1 MGWIRF
7 MDGEK
12 KVYCMTNVNAVFS
25 VPVNIEAIKD
35 LVSVAQYILVVEK
48 ETVFQRL
55 ANDKFCEKTAALL
68 LQEEATQI
76 FQQEGM
82 LFILQV
88 SLVCY
93 CNGIPFKHYF
103 HHPRFL
109 RYLVEQ
115 LHLPVF
121 CLVDSDP
128 YGFDIMATYK
138 FGSLKLAYDAKFLR
152 VPNIRWLGVFTSDLE
167 EHCLPDCCRLQLS
180 PEDRRK
186 AEGILTRC
194 YLSREAPEWR

>member
-1 MGWIRF
+1 
-7 MDGEK
+7 
-12 KVYCMTNVNAVFS
+12 MTNS
-25 VPVNIEAIKD
+25 VK
-35 LVSVAQYILVVEK
+35 
-48 ETVFQRL
+48 
-55 ANDKFCEKTAALL
+55 KTAALL

-82 LFILQV
+82 LFILEV

-93 CNGIPFKHYF
+93 CN
-103 HHPRFL
+103 
-109 RYLVEQ
+109 
-115 LHLPVF
+115 
-121 CLVDSDP
+121 VDSDP

-152 VPNIRWLGVFTSDLE
+152 VPNIRWLGVFTSDLKE
-167 EHCLPDCCRLQLS
+167 YCLPDCCRLQLS

-194 YLSREAPEWR
+194 YMSREAPEWR